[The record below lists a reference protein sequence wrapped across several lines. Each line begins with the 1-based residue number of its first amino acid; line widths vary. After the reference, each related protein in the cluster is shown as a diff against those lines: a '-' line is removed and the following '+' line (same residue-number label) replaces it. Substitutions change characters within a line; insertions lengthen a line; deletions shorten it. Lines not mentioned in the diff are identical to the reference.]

1 MADLASEL
9 ARLRI
14 DYAGQDLDEKTVH
27 RDPFQQFRTW
37 LDQALASS
45 LREPNAMALATAS
58 RDGLPTCRMV
68 LLKGFDT
75 RGFVFFTNYE
85 SHKGMDLDENP
96 MAALTFYWAEL
107 ERQVRITGGVDRVS
121 PAESDEYFSA
131 RPPLARL
138 GAAASP
144 RAAPFPAVPGSRNRW
159 NWCNRSTRMATSP
172 GPKAGA
178 AIGSN
183 PSPLSSG
190 RAAVTVSTIGFSTS
204 RPSPAGASPVLRHN
218 FSFSSPSS
226 SKLQFLH

>member
-1 MADLASEL
+1 MADLSSEL

-14 DYAGQDLDEKTVH
+14 DYSGQDLDEKTVH
-27 RDPFQQFRTW
+27 RDPFQQFHTW
-37 LDQALASS
+37 LDQALSSS
-45 LREPNAMALATAS
+45 LKEPNAMALATAT
-58 RDGLPTCRMV
+58 RDGLPSCRMV

-75 RGFVFFTNYE
+75 RGFVFFTNYD

-144 RAAPFPAVPGSRNRW
+144 QSSPIPSRTWLETQVQLLQSLHPEGDIPRPESWGGYRVQPFSFEFWQGRRNRLHDRVLYTPAIAGW
-159 NWCNRSTRMATSP
+159 TIARLSP
-172 GPKAGA
+172 
-178 AIGSN
+178 
-183 PSPLSSG
+183 
-190 RAAVTVSTIGFSTS
+190 
-204 RPSPAGASPVLRHN
+204 
-218 FSFSSPSS
+218 
-226 SKLQFLH
+226 

>member
-1 MADLASEL
+1 MADLSSEL

-27 RDPFQQFRTW
+27 RDPFQQFHTW
-37 LDQALASS
+37 LDQALSSS
-45 LREPNAMALATAS
+45 LKEPNAMALATAS
-58 RDGLPTCRMV
+58 RDGLPSCRMV

-75 RGFVFFTNYE
+75 RGFVFFTNYD
-85 SHKGMDLDENP
+85 SNKGMDLDENP

-144 RAAPFPAVPGSRNRW
+144 QSSHIPSRTWLETQVQLLQSLHPDGDIPRPKGWGGYRVQPFSFEFWQGRPNRLHD
-159 NWCNRSTRMATSP
+159 RVLYTP
-172 GPKAGA
+172 
-178 AIGSN
+178 AIGGWSIVRL
-183 PSPLSSG
+183 SP
-190 RAAVTVSTIGFSTS
+190 
-204 RPSPAGASPVLRHN
+204 
-218 FSFSSPSS
+218 
-226 SKLQFLH
+226 